1 MYNLLIGLT
10 RGEVGADRLLE
21 YTVDEVRQY
30 IAPAA
35 GEARGEVKVDRLLNL
50 PTLIMPET
58 SFHLNVPKLF
68 MPETGVDDEPQIAR
82 VGHVTNMNKSRY
94 GYTFTFVPNPAIAPI
109 PSPKIEAAAAALG
122 IISDWEFH
130 RTHWAVKDVDLYRVL
145 DQEIAARAKPK
156 VFQFPTSES
165 FESDLVAVMMPFDAG
180 FTPVY
185 ESMKAGVEAAGMR
198 CLRADDIWERDHI
211 LDDVLSLIWRARVVI
226 ADLTGKNPNVFY
238 EAGIAHTLGRDTI
251 LVAQSMDDIPFD
263 LQGIRALKYL
273 NNGEGRDTLTEGITS
288 RLNRITGS

>member
-10 RGEVGADRLLE
+10 QGEVGADRLLE

-35 GEARGEVKVDRLLNL
+35 GKARGEVKVDRLLNL
-50 PTLIMPET
+50 PTL
-58 SFHLNVPKLF
+58 L
-68 MPETGVDDEPQIAR
+68 MPETGFEDEPQIAR
-82 VGHVTNMNKSRY
+82 VGHVTNVNKSRY

-109 PSPKIEAAAAALG
+109 PSPRIEAAAVPLDIA
-122 IISDWEFH
+122 DWEFH

-145 DQEIAARAKPK
+145 NQEIAARVKPK
-156 VFQFPTSES
+156 VFQFPISEP
-165 FESDLVAVMMPFDAG
+165 FESDLVAVMMPFNAG

-226 ADLTGKNPNVFY
+226 ADLSGKNPNVFY

-251 LVAQSMDDIPFD
+251 LVAQFMDDIPFD
-263 LQGIRALKYL
+263 LQGIRALRYL
-273 NNGEGRDTLTEGITS
+273 NNGEGRDALTKGIAS
-288 RLNRITGS
+288 RLNTITGS

>member
-35 GEARGEVKVDRLLNL
+35 GKARGEVKVDRLLNL
-50 PTLIMPET
+50 PTL
-58 SFHLNVPKLF
+58 L
-68 MPETGVDDEPQIAR
+68 MPETGFEDEPQIAR
-82 VGHVTNMNKSRY
+82 VGHVTNVNKSRY

-109 PSPKIEAAAAALG
+109 PSPRIEAAAVPLDIA
-122 IISDWEFH
+122 DWEFQ

-145 DQEIAARAKPK
+145 NQEIAARVKPK
-156 VFQFPTSES
+156 VFQFPISEP
-165 FESDLVAVMMPFDAG
+165 FESDLVAVMMPFNAG

-226 ADLTGKNPNVFY
+226 ADLSGKNPNVFY

-263 LQGIRALKYL
+263 LQGIRALRYL
-273 NNGEGRDTLTEGITS
+273 NNGEGRDALTKGIAS
-288 RLNRITGS
+288 RLNTITGS

>member
-35 GEARGEVKVDRLLNL
+35 GKARGEVKVDRLLNL
-50 PTLIMPET
+50 PTL
-58 SFHLNVPKLF
+58 L
-68 MPETGVDDEPQIAR
+68 MPETGFEDEPQIAR
-82 VGHVTNMNKSRY
+82 VGHVTNVNKSRY

-109 PSPKIEAAAAALG
+109 PSPRIEAAAVPLDIA
-122 IISDWEFH
+122 DWEFH

-145 DQEIAARAKPK
+145 NQEIAARVKPK
-156 VFQFPTSES
+156 VFQFPISEP
-165 FESDLVAVMMPFDAG
+165 FESDLVAVMMPFNAG

-226 ADLTGKNPNVFY
+226 ADLSGKNPNVFY

-263 LQGIRALKYL
+263 LQGIRALRYL
-273 NNGEGRDTLTEGITS
+273 NNGEGRDSLTKGIAS
-288 RLNRITGS
+288 RLNTITGS

>member
-10 RGEVGADRLLE
+10 RGEVGADRLFE

-30 IAPAA
+30 IAPSA
-35 GEARGEVKVDRLLNL
+35 GKARGEVKVDRLLNL
-50 PTLIMPET
+50 PTL
-58 SFHLNVPKLF
+58 L
-68 MPETGVDDEPQIAR
+68 MPETGFEDEPQIAR
-82 VGHVTNMNKSRY
+82 VGHVTNVNKSRY

-109 PSPKIEAAAAALG
+109 PSTRIEAAAVPLG
-122 IISDWEFH
+122 IADWEFH

-145 DQEIAARAKPK
+145 DQEIAARVKPK
-156 VFQFPTSES
+156 VFQFPISEP
-165 FESDLVAVMMPFDAG
+165 FESDLVAVMMPFNAG
-180 FTPVY
+180 FTLVY

-226 ADLTGKNPNVFY
+226 ADLSGKNPNVFY

-273 NNGEGRDTLTEGITS
+273 NNGEGRDALTKGIAS
-288 RLNRITGS
+288 RLNTITGS

>member
-35 GEARGEVKVDRLLNL
+35 GKARGEVKVDRLLNL
-50 PTLIMPET
+50 PTL
-58 SFHLNVPKLF
+58 L
-68 MPETGVDDEPQIAR
+68 MPETGFEDEPQIAR
-82 VGHVTNMNKSRY
+82 VGHVTNVNKSRY

-109 PSPKIEAAAAALG
+109 PSPRIEAAAVPLDIA
-122 IISDWEFH
+122 DWEFH

-145 DQEIAARAKPK
+145 NQEIAARVKPK
-156 VFQFPTSES
+156 VFQFPISEP
-165 FESDLVAVMMPFDAG
+165 FESDLVAVMMPFNAG

-226 ADLTGKNPNVFY
+226 ADLSGKNPNVFY

-263 LQGIRALKYL
+263 LQGIRALRYL
-273 NNGEGRDTLTEGITS
+273 NNGEGRDALTKGIAS
-288 RLNRITGS
+288 RLNMITGS

>member
-10 RGEVGADRLLE
+10 RGEVGVGRLLE
-21 YTVDEVRQY
+21 YTVDEVCQY

-35 GEARGEVKVDRLLNL
+35 GKARGEIKVDRLLNL
-50 PTLIMPET
+50 PTL
-58 SFHLNVPKLF
+58 L
-68 MPETGVDDEPQIAR
+68 MPETGFDDEPQIAR
-82 VGHVTNMNKSRY
+82 VGHVTNVNKSWN

-109 PSPKIEAAAAALG
+109 PSPRIEAAAAALD
-122 IISDWEFH
+122 IADWEFQ

-145 DQEIAARAKPK
+145 SQEIAAKVKPR
-156 VFQFPTSES
+156 VFQFPISEP
-165 FESDLVAVMMPFDAG
+165 FESDLVAVMMPFNAG
-180 FTPVY
+180 FAPVY

-226 ADLTGKNPNVFY
+226 ADLSGKNPNVFY

-273 NNGEGRDTLTEGITS
+273 NNGEGRDALTKGITS
-288 RLNRITGS
+288 RLNTITGS

>member
-10 RGEVGADRLLE
+10 QGEVGADRLLE
-21 YTVDEVRQY
+21 YTVDEDRQY

-35 GEARGEVKVDRLLNL
+35 GKARGEVKVDRLLNL
-50 PTLIMPET
+50 PTL
-58 SFHLNVPKLF
+58 L
-68 MPETGVDDEPQIAR
+68 MPETGFEDEPQIAR
-82 VGHVTNMNKSRY
+82 VGHVTNVNKSRY

-109 PSPKIEAAAAALG
+109 PSPRIEAAAVPLDIA
-122 IISDWEFH
+122 DWEFH

-145 DQEIAARAKPK
+145 NQEIAARVKPK
-156 VFQFPTSES
+156 VFQFPISEP
-165 FESDLVAVMMPFDAG
+165 FESDLVAVMMPFNAG

-226 ADLTGKNPNVFY
+226 ADLSGKNPNVFY

-263 LQGIRALKYL
+263 LQGIRALRYL
-273 NNGEGRDTLTEGITS
+273 NNGEGRDALTKGIAS
-288 RLNRITGS
+288 RLNTITGS

>member
-35 GEARGEVKVDRLLNL
+35 GKARGEVKVDRLLNL
-50 PTLIMPET
+50 PTL
-58 SFHLNVPKLF
+58 L
-68 MPETGVDDEPQIAR
+68 MPETGFDDEPQIAR
-82 VGHVTNMNKSRY
+82 VGHVTNVNKSRY
-94 GYTFTFVPNPAIAPI
+94 GYTFTFVPNPAIATI
-109 PSPKIEAAAAALG
+109 PSPRIEAAAAALD
-122 IISDWEFH
+122 IADWEFH

-145 DQEIAARAKPK
+145 DQEIAARVKPK
-156 VFQFPTSES
+156 VFQFPISEP
-165 FESDLVAVMMPFDAG
+165 FESDLVAVMMPFNAG

-226 ADLTGKNPNVFY
+226 ADLSGKNPNVFY
-238 EAGIAHTLGRDTI
+238 EVGIAHTLGRDTI

-273 NNGEGRDTLTEGITS
+273 NNGEGRDALTKGIAS
-288 RLNRITGS
+288 RLNTITGS

>member
-35 GEARGEVKVDRLLNL
+35 GKARGEVKVDRLLNL
-50 PTLIMPET
+50 PTL
-58 SFHLNVPKLF
+58 L
-68 MPETGVDDEPQIAR
+68 MPETGFDDEPQIAR
-82 VGHVTNMNKSRY
+82 VGHVTNVNKSRY

-109 PSPKIEAAAAALG
+109 PSPRIEAAAAALD
-122 IISDWEFH
+122 IADWEFH

-145 DQEIAARAKPK
+145 NQEIAARVKPK
-156 VFQFPTSES
+156 VFQFPISEP
-165 FESDLVAVMMPFDAG
+165 FESDLVAVMMPFNAG

-226 ADLTGKNPNVFY
+226 ADLSGKNPNVFY

-273 NNGEGRDTLTEGITS
+273 NNGEGRDALTKGIAS
-288 RLNRITGS
+288 RLNTITGS

>member
-35 GEARGEVKVDRLLNL
+35 GKARGEVKVDRLLNL
-50 PTLIMPET
+50 PTL
-58 SFHLNVPKLF
+58 L
-68 MPETGVDDEPQIAR
+68 MPETGFEDEPQIAR
-82 VGHVTNMNKSRY
+82 VGHVTNVNKSRY

-109 PSPKIEAAAAALG
+109 PSPRIEAAAVPLDIA
-122 IISDWEFH
+122 DWEFQ

-145 DQEIAARAKPK
+145 NQEIAARVKPK
-156 VFQFPTSES
+156 VFQFPISEP
-165 FESDLVAVMMPFDAG
+165 FESDLVAVMMPFNAG

-226 ADLTGKNPNVFY
+226 ADLSGKNPNVFY

-263 LQGIRALKYL
+263 LQGIRALRYL
-273 NNGEGRDTLTEGITS
+273 NNGEGRDSLTKGIAS
-288 RLNRITGS
+288 RLNTITGS

>member
-35 GEARGEVKVDRLLNL
+35 GKARGEVKVDRLLNL
-50 PTLIMPET
+50 PTL
-58 SFHLNVPKLF
+58 L
-68 MPETGVDDEPQIAR
+68 MPETGFDDEPQIAR
-82 VGHVTNMNKSRY
+82 VGHVTNVKKSRY

-109 PSPKIEAAAAALG
+109 PSPRIEAAAAALE
-122 IISDWEFH
+122 ITDWEFH
-130 RTHWAVKDVDLYRVL
+130 RTHWAVKNVDLYRVL

-156 VFQFPTSES
+156 VFQFPTSEP
-165 FESDLVAVMMPFDAG
+165 FESDLVAVMMPFNAG

-226 ADLTGKNPNVFY
+226 ADLSGKNPNVFY

-273 NNGEGRDTLTEGITS
+273 NNGEGRDALTKGITS
-288 RLNRITGS
+288 RLNTITGS

>member
-35 GEARGEVKVDRLLNL
+35 GKARGEVKVDRLLNL
-50 PTLIMPET
+50 PTL
-58 SFHLNVPKLF
+58 L
-68 MPETGVDDEPQIAR
+68 MPETGFDDEPQIAR
-82 VGHVTNMNKSRY
+82 VGHVTNVNKSRY

-109 PSPKIEAAAAALG
+109 PSPRIEAAAAALDIADG
-122 IISDWEFH
+122 EFH

-145 DQEIAARAKPK
+145 DQEIAARVKPK
-156 VFQFPTSES
+156 VFQFPISEP
-165 FESDLVAVMMPFDAG
+165 FESDLVAVMMPFNAG

-226 ADLTGKNPNVFY
+226 ADLSGKNPNVFY
-238 EAGIAHTLGRDTI
+238 EVGIAHTLGRDTI

-273 NNGEGRDTLTEGITS
+273 NNGEGRDALTKGIAS
-288 RLNRITGS
+288 RLNTITGS

>member
-35 GEARGEVKVDRLLNL
+35 GKARGEVKVDRLLNL
-50 PTLIMPET
+50 PTL
-58 SFHLNVPKLF
+58 L
-68 MPETGVDDEPQIAR
+68 MPETGFEDEPQIAR
-82 VGHVTNMNKSRY
+82 VGHVTNVNKSRY

-109 PSPKIEAAAAALG
+109 PSPRIEAAAVPLDIA
-122 IISDWEFH
+122 DWEFH

-145 DQEIAARAKPK
+145 NQEIAARVKPK
-156 VFQFPTSES
+156 VFQFPISEP
-165 FESDLVAVMMPFDAG
+165 FESDLVAVMMPFNAG

-226 ADLTGKNPNVFY
+226 ADLSGKNPNVFY

-263 LQGIRALKYL
+263 LQGIRALRYL
-273 NNGEGRDTLTEGITS
+273 NNGEGRDSLTKGIAS
-288 RLNRITGS
+288 RLTTITGS